1 MSHDEDTRADGGELI
16 PAESGPEEERSLRS
30 QNDQEPSLQQQ
41 LIELER
47 SRIDRDN
54 RRTEV
59 QAKALEIA
67 NDQDKRLFEFTS
79 ERQRLEDKAE
89 QRRFVLGWS
98 FATGVFVVLAVIIGL
113 TIWMAFFGDDEQR
126 AVAQGLGKNGLVGLA
141 GFGVVSGLVRLVRSL
156 VRT

>member
-47 SRIDRDN
+47 SRIDRDD

-79 ERQRLEDKAE
+79 ER
-89 QRRFVLGWS
+89 
-98 FATGVFVVLAVIIGL
+98 
-113 TIWMAFFGDDEQR
+113 
-126 AVAQGLGKNGLVGLA
+126 
-141 GFGVVSGLVRLVRSL
+141 
-156 VRT
+156 